1 MLVDPHDQNAIAKAL
16 LKLVSEKNLWH
27 DCRRN
32 GWRNIHLFSWPEH
45 CRTYLTR
52 VAACRIRHPQWQTD
66 TPLDDVPAEESLGDS
81 LKDVQDM
88 SLRLSID
95 GDKSSLN
102 GSLEY
107 NPTELEKVAA
117 AGNVDPQIQ
126 DQVKHI
132 LNRIKKPTQEVQ
144 EPESGKKQP
153 GNAVAKYP
161 MLRRR
166 RRLFV
171 IALDCYDN
179 QGCPN
184 KKMLQASFK
193 T

>member
-27 DCRRN
+27 ECRRN

-132 LNRIKKPTQEVQ
+132 LNRIKKPTQEVH